1 VINRRLGLCIAA
13 GLVALTVGLSAEIFD
28 QTMLGVVAGMFGLL
42 AALAGTALGV
52 EARVAEEHLQTVD
65 QDRARLRRELDA
77 LADLWSAEGNRPRED
92 PDSAVIDH
100 ASGLFDENFF
110 SVIVQQRVAAARR
123 QLQPVSV
130 VVFELDA
137 LANADT
143 ASKDRAIAI
152 LGDVMR
158 RTLRECDSACRI
170 GGVRAAAVLEDTEEA
185 GAVWAAERVR
195 GTLNATKID
204 GGYTISAGIACYPSH
219 ALNAEDLVEQADRA
233 LELARGQGSDHVE
246 IAPVD

>member
-77 LADLWSAEGNRPRED
+77 LADLWSAEATQQGEANG
-92 PDSAVIDH
+92 AVIDH
-100 ASGLFDENFF
+100 ASGLFDESFF

-137 LANADT
+137 LGNADS

-246 IAPVD
+246 IAPVE